1 MECQLRFRQQ
11 NQLVPSILVDR
22 SACLRSC
29 SCETSLPVH
38 PRRSPCPSQAYVVAD
53 IRGKLKPE
61 TAWQASPHP
70 TQAMRSHPRGI
81 LVR

>member
-11 NQLVPSILVDR
+11 NQLVPSIVVGR

-53 IRGKLKPE
+53 IRGKLKTE